1 MKNRLNKKMYF
12 ALGLICLV
20 FLVILLR
27 AFKLQVIDYKEYKR
41 VAENLSIQDIYR
53 KPKRGMIY
61 DRNMNLLASN
71 EVVYSM
77 WVRYEDIKDY
87 VKTTEDRR
95 KVALDIQKLNN
106 IVKIDVN
113 GFNKKIYSNKN
124 FVMELGYNIPKNQID
139 EVNKLGIDWL
149 GIYPETKRHYTFD
162 VLASPVI
169 GWVDSQGNGKGGIE
183 YSMNRELSGING
195 RIVSKTDRLG
205 SELAFE
211 RVKKYEPQ
219 DGYDVV
225 LTIDDVMQLYME
237 EALKKGVERAGAKRA
252 TAILMETKTGEILA
266 MGSYPSFNLNDEDIL
281 VDEDKPEI
289 SALSEDEKS
298 ALVSERK
305 RNFATSWTYEPGSV
319 GKLITVAAGIEE
331 GVFTKD
337 TVFNADRTFV
347 EFNDGSRL
355 YCWSKDIAHGS
366 QTVEEAINNSCNVA
380 LMKMGNEIGKKTL
393 YKYMRAFNLTYRL
406 GIDLPSEEFPL
417 FLDEEEAHKI
427 ETFTMTYG
435 HSYSVTPIQM
445 ITAVNALANK
455 GELIKPHIVK
465 KVVDKNSN
473 IIFSSEK
480 EVVRRVVSEKTA
492 ETVLEILK
500 STAEYGTAKI
510 EGGFNGIDV
519 GAKTGTSI
527 QLVDGEYGEGLTVS
541 YFLVAPADDPT
552 YSLLVIADIP
562 SGNGSGSRSAG
573 PIARDIIIDAFKYL
587 GFKDGN
593 VDESNMVETPELTG
607 ITPGEAIARVEEAG
621 LTYYLNN
628 YKDDGSDEFVD
639 EQFPKP
645 GTKVQSGVKVILNV
659 KVNEQ
664 EEEQEQE
671 QVEEQDEEQEQE

>member
-41 VAENLSIQDIYR
+41 IAENLSIQDIYR

-77 WVRYEDIKDY
+77 WVRYEDVKDH
-87 VKTTEDRR
+87 VRTPEGRK
-95 KVALDIQKLNN
+95 KVATTIQKLNN
-106 IVKIDVN
+106 IVKIDAK

-124 FVMELGYNIPKNQID
+124 FVMELGYNIPKNKID
-139 EVNKLGIDWL
+139 EIKKLGIEWL

-162 VLASPVI
+162 VLASSVI

-183 YSMNRELSGING
+183 YSMNRELSGVNG

-211 RVKKYEPQ
+211 RVKKYEPK

-237 EALKKGVERAGAKRA
+237 ESLKKGVEKTGARRA
-252 TAILMETKTGEILA
+252 TAILMESKTGEIIA
-266 MGSYPSFNLNDEDIL
+266 MGSYPSFNLNDDSVL
-281 VDEDKPEI
+281 VDEYKPEI
-289 SALSEDEKS
+289 AQLSEEEKK
-298 ALVSERK
+298 ALVNERK
-305 RNFATSWTYEPGSV
+305 MNYTTSWTYEPGSV
-319 GKLITVAAGIEE
+319 GKLITVSAGIEE
-331 GVFTKD
+331 GLFGKD
-337 TVFNADRTFV
+337 TVFNADKTFV
-347 EFNDGSRL
+347 EFNDGTRL
-355 YCWSKDIAHGS
+355 YCWSKDYAHGS
-366 QTVEEAINNSCNVA
+366 QTVEQAINNSCNVA
-380 LMKMGNEIGKKTL
+380 LMKMGNVIGKKTL

-406 GIDLPSEEFPL
+406 GIDLPREEFPL
-417 FLDEEEAHKI
+417 ILDENEAHKI

-445 ITAVNALANK
+445 ITAVNAIANK
-455 GELIKPHIVK
+455 GELVKPHIVK
-465 KVVDKNSN
+465 KVVDKNNN

-480 EVVRRVVSEKTA
+480 EVVRRVISEKTA

-500 STAEYGTAKI
+500 STAEVGTAKV
-510 EGGFNGIDV
+510 EDGFNGIDV
-519 GAKTGTSI
+519 GGKTGTSV
-527 QLVDGEYGEGLTVS
+527 QLVNGEYGDGVTVS
-541 YFLVAPADDPT
+541 YFLVTPSMDPK

-562 SGNGSGSRSAG
+562 TGKGSGSKSAG
-573 PIARDIIIDAFKYL
+573 PIARDIIVDAYKYL
-587 GFKDGN
+587 GLKQEE
-593 VDESNMVETPELTG
+593 VDESKMVEVPELIGNTPEG
-607 ITPGEAIARVEEAG
+607 AVQIMEEAG

-628 YKDDGSDEFVD
+628 YKDDVSDQIVD

-645 GTKVQSGVKVILNV
+645 GTKVQRGVKIILNI
-659 KVNEQ
+659 KVNEK
-664 EEEQEQE
+664 EKE
-671 QVEEQDEEQEQE
+671 QVEEQDEEQDEEKE